1 MTNVRSGSMRLALA
15 IHLLMALS
23 GAVGCWLWN
32 AQALALDGVV
42 SGLNALASLAA
53 QRLSEAIARPRTS
66 SYPFGYG
73 GLETL
78 YAGCR
83 SLLLLG
89 ILAFA
94 AISSTARIL
103 DHLQGA
109 ALPAPRFGAITVYGI
124 VMTLLCVL
132 VATAHHRE
140 WIRSGRRDP
149 LLAVERRAALV
160 DAATS
165 AGVALAFALTPLL
178 RLTPLAGLVPVSD
191 AVIVLA
197 LCVLLVGPPLRTFRN
212 ALRELSGATAT
223 APLRRRLTE
232 TFAEELRS
240 HGLTLVDAALFTSG
254 RTLLGL
260 VYVDSEAPLR
270 AAQVD
275 HLRESLETACRFRF
289 PDVTLELVLTERS
302 PLPE

>member
-1 MTNVRSGSMRLALA
+1 
-15 IHLLMALS
+15 
-23 GAVGCWLWN
+23 
-32 AQALALDGVV
+32 
-42 SGLNALASLAA
+42 
-53 QRLSEAIARPRTS
+53 
-66 SYPFGYG
+66 
-73 GLETL
+73 
-78 YAGCR
+78 
-83 SLLLLG
+83 
-89 ILAFA
+89 
-94 AISSTARIL
+94 
-103 DHLQGA
+103 
-109 ALPAPRFGAITVYGI
+109 
-124 VMTLLCVL
+124 MTLLCVL